1 MVSFL
6 HHLGLFLLR
15 FVTGALV
22 CFFAAREMAD
32 RSTILLE
39 TLEFFSIAAPD
50 IVKVFVGCIIMLLG
64 GMLVVGFWTRFVAL
78 VLLILLATG
87 GYCWLPQESQIH
99 FQIESLYGILLFYLF
114 LVGGGQW
121 AVSRRR
127 TPQGQSV
134 LDSEQSILASA
145 SGPSIFGDEQPGE
158 SVLTPPVAETSKEV
172 TETEDEPV
180 ELEKRSLLE
189 DLDEEDSSEEE
200 EMEEEEE
207 TEEEDPG
214 KKR

>member
-6 HHLGLFLLR
+6 HNLGLFLLR

-64 GMLVVGFWTRFVAL
+64 GMLVVGFWTRFVSL
-78 VLLILLATG
+78 VLLILLAIG

-127 TPQGQSV
+127 SPQGQSV
-134 LDSEQSILASA
+134 LDSEQSILASS

-158 SVLTPPVAETSKEV
+158 SVLTPPVAETSEAGV
-172 TETEDEPV
+172 EDRDEEEPV
-180 ELEKRSLLE
+180 ETEKRSLLE
-189 DLDEEDSSEEE
+189 DLDEEDLSEEE
-200 EMEEEEE
+200 ETDDKE
-207 TEEEDPG
+207 EEEDPD
-214 KKR
+214 KKS